1 MGKQL
6 VNFKMDRE
14 EYAQIR
20 EKAER
25 EGVNMSGLLRAYL
38 RKWMDGGNSTLL
50 SFIRWLYGQ
59 LPQDYWER
67 LELSARRDTV
77 SSRGQTKI
85 ALRFLLAFS
94 EERQEMD
101 AERTRT
107 DEAPN

>member
-14 EYAQIR
+14 EYAQVR

-25 EGVNMSGLLRAYL
+25 EGVNLSGLLRAYL

-67 LELSARRDTV
+67 IELRARRDMV
-77 SSRGQTKI
+77 SSRHDGQTKV
-85 ALRFLLAFS
+85 ALHFLLAFS
-94 EERQEMD
+94 EERQELD
-101 AERTRT
+101 AERARSQ
-107 DEAPN
+107 